1 MKYEEYMS
9 LASEIAQLEDLLADL
24 PEDMVI
30 ERMGLESRLE
40 RFRAQI
46 EGVRRP
52 SAPTPTPDRHE
63 KSSISLPRRRSGEG
77 RFS

>member
-1 MKYEEYMS
+1 MKYEEYVS
-9 LASEIAQLEDLLADL
+9 LASEIAQLEDLLTDL
-24 PEDMVI
+24 PKDMVI

-40 RFRAQI
+40 RFRARI

-63 KSSISLPRRRSGEG
+63 KSSTSFPRRRSGED